1 MWDTYHRL
9 FCFFAWDFYL
19 VGTQDVEVR
28 KSLQYSP
35 HPLYKLY
42 NNIFFTVCSFRIVQ
56 KNESPTAEILLFS
69 NERSSESDFG
79 RQCTISTRANHFP
92 VLNSA
97 DLNGYD
103 YIPSGEM

>member
-1 MWDTYHRL
+1 MSL
-9 FCFFAWDFYL
+9 GFYSL
-19 VGTQDVEVR
+19 GTQDVEVT
-28 KSLQYSP
+28 KSLQWSP
-35 HPLYKLY
+35 YPMYKRY
-42 NNIFFTVCSFRIVQ
+42 NNIYYFFTVCSFRFVQ
-56 KNESPTAEILLFS
+56 KNESPTTEILLFS

-79 RQCTISTRANHFP
+79 RQCTISSRPNHFP